1 MLHTS
6 IQRDANAKNTSAK
19 SLKLNTA
26 RITKPVHRLGLHQR
40 ESTMEIMDMNEVV
53 ERLKASKEKHETMEY
68 ERGQKAGHLW
78 ACAQADFVDLE
89 AISDLVLPPFNVGGP
104 SYAALVDD
112 ALGNDWRNGESLW
125 MNDEGDKVEHPSD
138 EYVLG
143 LVQSAA
149 KVFAEVEGRL

>member
-1 MLHTS
+1 
-6 IQRDANAKNTSAK
+6 
-19 SLKLNTA
+19 
-26 RITKPVHRLGLHQR
+26 
-40 ESTMEIMDMNEVV
+40 MEIMDMKDVV
-53 ERLKASKEKHETMEY
+53 ERLRASKEKHENIEH

-125 MNDEGDKVEHPSD
+125 MNDEGDKAEHPSD
-138 EYVLG
+138 EYVFG
-143 LVQSAA
+143 FVESAA